1 MTEMTRTKLWA
12 VALAALIGL
21 GAFSIPQTAE
31 AGRGWYGP
39 GWRHGYWGP
48 RRGYWGPGPY
58 WGAGAIGLGV
68 GLAIGSALAAPA
80 YIGPPPVYAPPPPGA
95 YAPGGY
101 GPGPDA
107 YAPDGYAADGYAPA
121 GYDQGGPSAYGPA
134 QGSSD
139 WIAYCSQRYRSFNPQ
154 TGMFT
159 GYDGLQHPCQ

>member
-21 GAFSIPQTAE
+21 GTVSIPETAE

-48 RRGYWGPGPY
+48 GPY
-58 WGAGAIGLGV
+58 WSAGAIGLGV

-80 YIGPPPVYAPPPPGA
+80 YVGPPPVYAPPPPGA

-121 GYDQGGPSAYGPA
+121 GYDQGGPAAYGPA

-154 TGMFT
+154 TGTYT
-159 GYDGLQHPCQ
+159 GYDGLQHPCR